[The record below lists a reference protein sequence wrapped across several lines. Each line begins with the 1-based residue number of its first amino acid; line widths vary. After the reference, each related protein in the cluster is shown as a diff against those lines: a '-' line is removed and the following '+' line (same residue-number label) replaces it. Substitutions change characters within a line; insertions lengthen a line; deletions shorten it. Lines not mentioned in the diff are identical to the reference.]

1 MLATRTRMPSAS
13 NTMKLAELRKSRGL
27 SQRKLAAAAEIDN
40 SKIERLEYGQN
51 KIEDVSLKVAKRLSD
66 ALGVTM
72 EELLELD

>member
-1 MLATRTRMPSAS
+1 
-13 NTMKLAELRKSRGL
+13 MKLAELRKQRGL

>member
-1 MLATRTRMPSAS
+1 
-13 NTMKLAELRKSRGL
+13 MKLAELRKQRGL

-51 KIEDVSLKVAKRLSD
+51 KIEDVSLKVAKRLAD

-72 EELLELD
+72 EELLKLD

>member
-1 MLATRTRMPSAS
+1 
-13 NTMKLAELRKSRGL
+13 MKLAELRKQRGL

-72 EELLELD
+72 EELLKLD

>member
-1 MLATRTRMPSAS
+1 M
-13 NTMKLAELRKSRGL
+13 NYIEVDIMKLAELRKQRGL

-51 KIEDVSLKVAKRLSD
+51 KIEDVSLKVAKRLAD

-72 EELLELD
+72 DELLKLE

>member
-1 MLATRTRMPSAS
+1 
-13 NTMKLAELRKSRGL
+13 MKLAELRKQRGL

-51 KIEDVSLKVAKRLSD
+51 KIEDVSLKVAKRLAD

>member
-1 MLATRTRMPSAS
+1 
-13 NTMKLAELRKSRGL
+13 MKFAELRKQRGL

-51 KIEDVSLKVAKRLSD
+51 KIEDVSLKVAKRLAD

-72 EELLELD
+72 EELLKLD